1 MIKLPFRD
9 RSEAGRLLGMSLAKR
24 GFPENTIVLGL
35 PRGGVVVAAV
45 VANILRAP
53 LDFVMVRKLGVPWQ
67 PELAMGAI
75 AGGRI
80 RILDQALIEDLG
92 VTSAEVD
99 AVVLKEMDEIER
111 RERLYR
117 SERLAPDLHEWTV
130 ILVDDGLATGS
141 TMLAAVHYVDS
152 FRPAKV
158 IVAVPVGSAQACR
171 KFESAVDECVCL
183 ATPEP
188 FVSVGAWYSDFHQ
201 TTDMEVQQLLA
212 QNRRQMGP
220 VLKTV
225 SLGGKT
231 VSLDGKTISPGGK
244 AAPLE
249 TRR

>member
-9 RSEAGRLLGMSLAKR
+9 RSEAGRLLGMAVAKR
-24 GFPENTIVLGL
+24 GFPENAFAENTIVLGL

-45 VANILRAP
+45 VANLLRAP

-99 AVVLKEMDEIER
+99 AVVRKEMDQIER

-117 SERLAPDLHEWTV
+117 NEKLAPDLHEWNV

-171 KFESAVDECVCL
+171 RLESVTDECVCL

-201 TTDMEVQQLLA
+201 TSDMEVQQLLA

-220 VLKTV
+220 ILRTV
-225 SLGGKT
+225 ALEEK
-231 VSLDGKTISPGGK
+231 P
-244 AAPLE
+244 AP
-249 TRR
+249 RP

>member
-9 RSEAGRLLGMSLAKR
+9 RSEAGRLLGMAVAKR
-24 GFPENTIVLGL
+24 GFPENTFAENTIVLGL

-99 AVVLKEMDEIER
+99 AVVLKEMDEVER

-117 SERLAPDLHEWTV
+117 HEKLAPDLHDWTV

-141 TMLAAVHYVDS
+141 TMLAAVHYVNS

-158 IVAVPVGSAQACR
+158 IVAVPVGSSQACR
-171 KFESAVDECVCL
+171 RLESVVDECVCL
-183 ATPEP
+183 AMPEP
-188 FVSVGAWYSDFHQ
+188 FGSVGAWYADFHQ

-220 VLKTV
+220 ILKTV
-225 SLGGKT
+225 SFEEK
-231 VSLDGKTISPGGK
+231 P
-244 AAPLE
+244 APLG
-249 TRR
+249 